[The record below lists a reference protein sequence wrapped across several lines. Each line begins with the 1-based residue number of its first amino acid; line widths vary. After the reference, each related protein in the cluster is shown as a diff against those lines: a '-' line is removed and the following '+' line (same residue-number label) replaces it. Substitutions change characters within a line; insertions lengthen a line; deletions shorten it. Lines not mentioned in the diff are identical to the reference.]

1 MIRHAGEQ
9 FRPLLR
15 LARLVAAGRARRHG
29 GAAGRSGQPEAA
41 SRPGCPSASGSPHP
55 GCRRTDR
62 LETAGL
68 IRRERA
74 VDRRRVGVFLTDE
87 GYRVVRSVR
96 RRRTAWLAERL
107 ERLSAAD
114 QAAIEAAIGPLTR
127 LLEVDA

>member
-1 MIRHAGEQ
+1 M
-9 FRPLLR
+9 
-15 LARLVAAGRARRHG
+15 
-29 GAAGRSGQPEAA
+29 
-41 SRPGCPSASGSPHP
+41 SAHL
-55 GCRRTDR
+55 DR

-107 ERLSAAD
+107 ERLPAAD